1 MGTLTAY
8 LAARKDMANIPAVR
22 KDMGTTYLAARKDM
36 GDNIPAVRK
45 EMGATYLAVRK
56 DIRSVLTVQM
66 PA

>member
-1 MGTLTAY
+1 
-8 LAARKDMANIPAVR
+8 MANIPAVR